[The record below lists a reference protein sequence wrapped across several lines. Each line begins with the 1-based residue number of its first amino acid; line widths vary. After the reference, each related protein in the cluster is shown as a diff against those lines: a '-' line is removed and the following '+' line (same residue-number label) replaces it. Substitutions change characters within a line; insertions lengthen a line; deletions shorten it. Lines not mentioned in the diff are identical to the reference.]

1 MVPNP
6 PLLVPELVGGA
17 ADETAPI
24 RGACVAAATWLTEV
38 TRNWVAVAADP
49 LGPRI
54 LGAGSCGT
62 FAGFGVDI
70 PVALSSSTVRTAA
83 DGAVDLPLAALVAGW
98 LRAES
103 GADEV
108 RMELVSPST
117 SRDECRSLGRRLAVE
132 VTGLLV
138 LGDGSAR
145 HGDHA
150 PGDRD
155 DRAGDFDEDVR
166 LALAAGDPAA
176 LLQLDIDLAAE
187 LVTTGRAV
195 WQVLAGAA
203 EGRAIDATLLYS
215 AAPFGVAYHVAV
227 WDFRAGERTHRP
239 SASRPQAGRSGQ

>member
-1 MVPNP
+1 MPNP

-17 ADETAPI
+17 ADETTPV
-24 RGACVAAATWLTEV
+24 RDACVAAATWLTEV
-38 TRNWVAVAADP
+38 TRNWIAVATDP
-49 LGPRI
+49 LGPRTF
-54 LGAGSCGT
+54 GTDSCGT

-70 PVALSSSTVRTAA
+70 PVALSSSTVPTGA
-83 DGAVDLPLAALVAGW
+83 DGAVDLPLPALVAGW

-108 RMELVSPST
+108 RMELVSPTT
-117 SRDECRSLGRRLAVE
+117 SRDDCRSLGRRLAAE
-132 VTGLLV
+132 ATGLLV

-155 DRAGDFDEDVR
+155 DRAGDFDESVR

-176 LLQLDIDLAAE
+176 LLQLDINLATE
-187 LVTTGRAV
+187 LIATGRPA

-203 EGRAIDATLLYS
+203 EGRAVDAMLLYS
-215 AAPFGVAYHVAV
+215 AAPFGVAYHVAG
-227 WDFRAGERTHRP
+227 WDFRVGERTHGH
-239 SASRPQAGRSGQ
+239 SASSPQAGRSGR